1 MRSSKDDDDESCLW
15 GLVWVLM
22 VWVRYWRCVGGE
34 EALNLTEEEEE
45 EEEVEEDGV
54 GDCDDNEEEVDVE
67 DEVLEEDG
75 W

>member
-1 MRSSKDDDDESCLW
+1 MRSSSKDDDDESCLW

-22 VWVRYWRCVGGE
+22 VYWRFVGWE
-34 EALNLTEEEEE
+34 EDLKLIEEEEEE

-54 GDCDDNEEEVDVE
+54 GDGDDDEDEVEEEEEVLE
-67 DEVLEEDG
+67 SDE